1 MQIGRLKIHYTYND
15 KKYEQLN
22 DMLCDMT
29 YEDLKDFNQKTTQ
42 EIEKCEEKRKSQL
55 NEKLFAKGL
64 MIGGIALSIASPLA
78 GGILKSLSML
88 AIGLT
93 TSITGHFVYKR
104 KNVKQLVYKLKLI
117 HLKYMQRESSNE
129 IVGRLNGTSKQSK
142 ILMQNRKEVSE
153 ENKTISDTI
162 NPQLNIEEELETN
175 AELT

>member
-1 MQIGRLKIHYTYND
+1 MQIGKLKIHYTYND
-15 KKYEQLN
+15 KRYENLN
-22 DMLCDMT
+22 DMLSEMT
-29 YEDLKDFNQKTTQ
+29 YEDLKAFNQKTTQ

-78 GGILKSLSML
+78 VGILKSLSML

-93 TSITGHFVYKR
+93 TSITGHLVYKH

-117 HLKYMQRESSNE
+117 HLKYIQRESSNE

-142 ILMQNRKEVSE
+142 ILIQQKQEIIE
-153 ENKTISDTI
+153 EKDTIS
-162 NPQLNIEEELETN
+162 NPQIASEEELETN
-175 AELT
+175 VELT

>member
-1 MQIGRLKIHYTYND
+1 MQIGKLKIHYTYND
-15 KKYEQLN
+15 KRYENLN
-22 DMLCDMT
+22 DMLSEMT
-29 YEDLKDFNQKTTQ
+29 YEDLKAFNQKTTQ

-93 TSITGHFVYKR
+93 TSITGHLVYKR

-117 HLKYMQRESSNE
+117 NLKYMQKELSNE
-129 IVGRLNGTSKQSK
+129 IVGRLNGTSKQNQ
-142 ILMQNRKEVSE
+142 IFMQQKQEIAE
-153 ENKTISDTI
+153 ENNTIA
-162 NPQLNIEEELETN
+162 NPQLTPEEELETN